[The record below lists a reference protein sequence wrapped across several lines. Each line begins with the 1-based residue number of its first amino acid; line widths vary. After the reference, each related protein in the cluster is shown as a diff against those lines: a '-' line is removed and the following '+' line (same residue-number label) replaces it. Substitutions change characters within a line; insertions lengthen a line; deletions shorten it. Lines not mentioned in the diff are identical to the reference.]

1 MNDSMVVKDN
11 LGDKPFGSRRNIV
24 GDGDTGCV
32 LSDGMVDERTM
43 FEVGCCNVLCGGKDC
58 WIIKF
63 NSILLTWVKIF
74 KAFLHEEWK
83 LTEVRKGGKCVEI
96 SKDGR

>member
-24 GDGDTGCV
+24 GGGGTGCV

-43 FEVGCCNVLCGGKDC
+43 FEVGCCNMLCGG
-58 WIIKF
+58 
-63 NSILLTWVKIF
+63 
-74 KAFLHEEWK
+74 
-83 LTEVRKGGKCVEI
+83 
-96 SKDGR
+96 